1 MNINVIIPTYNRAK
15 LLRKTL
21 HSIGNSSVPK
31 ELEIIVT
38 VVNNNSSDETES
50 VFEELKTQYPKIKFE
65 YLFEPKQGRSAAVNA
80 GISHSKADLI
90 SMLDDDIRITP
101 EWFEVIGKVFS
112 NRSDELDFIGGR
124 VLPDWEIEPPSW
136 VEPLKR
142 GVISLR
148 DYGDEEWFYSKQ
160 TPMLSGGHAV
170 FKASVFKEIGL
181 YPLELGTSGKSL
193 ISCEDDIFYDEL
205 IKAGKKGI
213 YCPDLKVYHFVPKY
227 RLTKSY
233 YRQWCFN
240 AGISWHLMDEHYGYF
255 ASKKLFGVPRYLYS
269 DLLKNSWEKVK
280 AIIMRDE
287 TKSLDVERM
296 ILIFGGFFY
305 SRNLKESRIGEA
317 ISNGLKKKIKPAER

>member
-21 HSIGNSSVPK
+21 HSIGNSHMPK

-38 VVNNNSSDETES
+38 VVNNNSTDETES
-50 VFEELKTQYPKIKFE
+50 VFDELKTQYPKIKFE
-65 YLFEPKQGRSAAVNA
+65 YLFEAKQGRSAAVNA
-80 GISHSKADLI
+80 GISHSKAELI

-101 EWFEVIGKVFS
+101 EWFEVIEKVFG

-124 VLPDWEIEPPSW
+124 VLPDWEIDPPSW

-148 DYGDEEWFYSKQ
+148 DYGDEEWFYSKE

-170 FKASVFKEIGL
+170 FKASVFKEICL

-205 IKAGKKGI
+205 IKEKKKGI
-213 YCPDLKVYHFVPKY
+213 
-227 RLTKSY
+227 
-233 YRQWCFN
+233 
-240 AGISWHLMDEHYGYF
+240 
-255 ASKKLFGVPRYLYS
+255 
-269 DLLKNSWEKVK
+269 
-280 AIIMRDE
+280 
-287 TKSLDVERM
+287 
-296 ILIFGGFFY
+296 
-305 SRNLKESRIGEA
+305 
-317 ISNGLKKKIKPAER
+317 